1 MGIESK
7 LTQFPSPWLS
17 QSTNLQAHQP
27 QSLTKLVQN
36 EPIQA
41 LGPETLLGQ
50 SSKRELVKIDPI
62 PHTMQTGNVGKQMQ
76 NVAKQTGTFKM
87 RNSGK
92 IGLFS

>member
-50 SSKRELVKIDPI
+50 SSKGIGQIDPI
-62 PHTMQTGNVGKQMQ
+62 PNTMRTGNVGKQMQ